1 MEITPIFRPATEAD
15 LAGVLALYEGAKQEP
30 FSVWNEDYPT
40 AADATHDLETD
51 NLYVLEEDGRVIG
64 TLSVCPENEMD
75 GFAHLFTHNAP
86 SVREIARIAV
96 AADRHGRGY
105 AALMVEHICKI
116 LAARGVPALR
126 ISVAK
131 GNLPARR
138 TYPRVGF
145 SEAGEAWMYGG
156 DYVLMEKAL

>member
-15 LAGVLALYEGAKQEP
+15 LAGVLVLYESAKQEP

-40 AADATHDLETD
+40 AVDATHDLETD

-75 GFAHLFTHNAP
+75 GFSHLFAYHAP
-86 SVREIARIAV
+86 GVREIARIAV
-96 AADRHGRGY
+96 VADRHGRGY
-105 AALMVEHICKI
+105 AALMVSRICEI

-145 SEAGEAWMYGG
+145 SEAGEAQMYGG
-156 DYVLMEKAL
+156 DYVLMEKTL